1 MQNLL
6 AFLLKYRFFFIFLVL
21 EVIAFIMIINHTFYQ
36 RYVLISS
43 AGRLTGTVY
52 SWNRNLAEYFSL
64 KKANRILAEE
74 NARLHETIQSL
85 HTISDTLITE
95 PKWPETSQQFTYV
108 SARVISN
115 STNKRNNYLMIDKG
129 RRQGIGRDMAV
140 ISPEG
145 VVGIVINVSDNFAWV
160 MSVLNKNTKINGR
173 LKKNNYQGSLS
184 WEGGDYRTGL
194 FRDVPSHAQIETGDT
209 VVTSGY
215 SLMFPRDIMIGTVKE
230 HFIGK
235 GDHFYTVKLDFSV
248 DYNRLSYVYVV
259 RNLMRD
265 EQLSIIS
272 EP

>member
-43 AGRLTGTVY
+43 AGKVTGTIY
-52 SWNRNLAEYFSL
+52 TWNMNVSEYFAL
-64 KKANRILAEE
+64 KKANRSLAEE
-74 NARLHETIQSL
+74 NARLHETIQLLRTYTDSAGVR
-85 HTISDTLITE
+85 
-95 PKWPETSQQFTYV
+95 PQWPETSQQFEYV
-108 SARVISN
+108 SAKVISN

-129 RRQGIGRDMAV
+129 MRQGIDRDMAV
-140 ISPEG
+140 IAPEG
-145 VVGIVINVSDNFAWV
+145 VVGIVVNVSDNFAWV

-184 WEGGDYRTGL
+184 WEGGSYRTGL

-215 SLMFPRDIMIGTVKE
+215 SLMFPRDIMIGTVE
-230 HFIGK
+230 DQYIGK
-235 GDHFYTVKLDFSV
+235 GDHFYTVKLRFSV
-248 DYNRLSYVYVV
+248 DYNSLSHVYVV

-265 EQLSIIS
+265 EQLSIMKQL
-272 EP
+272 